1 MKEVEKIQVE
11 TIVNQSVKEVWERW
25 TKPEHIIKWNFA
37 SEEWCCTNAVNVT
50 EEGKKFNW
58 RMEAKDGSVGFD
70 FSGTYN
76 KVVEEELLEYS
87 LDDGRNV
94 NVSFTPLTEGTLVKE
109 IFEVETI
116 HSVELQKQG
125 WQAIL
130 NNFKKYA
137 EGNFD

>member
-1 MKEVEKIQVE
+1 MKEVEKIEVE

-25 TKPEHIIKWNFA
+25 IKPEHITKWNFA
-37 SEEWCCTNAVNVT
+37 SEDWCCPNAINAA
-50 EEGKKFNW
+50 EEGRKFNW
-58 RMEAKDGSVGFD
+58 RMEAKDRSVGFD

-109 IFEVETI
+109 VFEAETI
-116 HSVELQKQG
+116 HPVELQKQG